1 MDPVGQKGPVKI
13 GRYSMEIKW
22 DKKGV
27 DIVDIESNQTS
38 CNKSKRRL
46 TKLGLIFCAFN
57 S

>member
-38 CNKSKRRL
+38 CNKFQTSINQTWSDFL
-46 TKLGLIFCAFN
+46 CL
-57 S
+57 